1 MTAVHVGP
9 SARHCDGVP
18 NDEKAAAPNLTADP
32 LIYGQAEFEARFD
45 WGIDGALAS
54 GIGVDTIV
62 VVDVLSFTTAVSVA
76 VGNGALV
83 FPYRWRDESAPAFA
97 AERGAVLAGDRGE
110 GGISL
115 SPVSLLG
122 LGEGDRVVLPSPN
135 GATICAAL
143 AGRGARVIAGSIRN
157 APAVASCINECG
169 WSVAVIAAG
178 EHWRGA
184 SGMRPRAWK
193 T

>member
-1 MTAVHVGP
+1 M
-9 SARHCDGVP
+9 P
-18 NDEKAAAPNLTADP
+18 NDEEAAAPAPTGDP
-32 LIYGQAEFEARFD
+32 SIYGQAEFEARFD

-54 GIGVDTIV
+54 GVGVDAIV

-83 FPYRWRDESAPAFA
+83 YPYRWQDGSAPAFA
-97 AERGAVLAGDRGE
+97 AERGAVLAGARSE

-122 LGEGDRVVLPSPN
+122 LSEGDRVVLPSPN

-143 AGRGARVIAGSIRN
+143 AGRGARVIAGSVRN
-157 APAVASCINECG
+157 APAVASCINDARLVG
-169 WSVAVIAAG
+169 
-178 EHWRGA
+178 RGY
-184 SGMRPRAWK
+184 RRR
-193 T
+193 

>member
-1 MTAVHVGP
+1 M
-9 SARHCDGVP
+9 P

-97 AERGAVLAGDRGE
+97 AERGAALAGDRGE